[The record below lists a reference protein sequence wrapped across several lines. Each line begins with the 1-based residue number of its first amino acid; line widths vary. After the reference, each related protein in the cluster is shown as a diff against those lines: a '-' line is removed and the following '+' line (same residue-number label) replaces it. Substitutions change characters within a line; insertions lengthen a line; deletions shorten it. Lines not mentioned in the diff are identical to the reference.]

1 MREWDAYAPTRMPR
15 AATTDSDTSRGRLAR
30 FHYARVTRKL
40 RLFDFTI
47 VDAASTFLAT
57 GAIECQLS
65 LRAALCQRRAM
76 STDTTTLALALAVV
90 AALALPVLRFLAK
103 QLGQLGGAPGA
114 GTVVGGGYGGKD
126 GSFTLAEVAKHGTKD
141 DVWVIIKGKV
151 YDLSEFVDEHP
162 GGVEAIMKRA
172 GGDATEGFFGPQHP
186 SRVHDMIDEYLV
198 GKIVDEADKDK

>member
-1 MREWDAYAPTRMPR
+1 MPR
-15 AATTDSDTSRGRLAR
+15 KRGSR
-30 FHYARVTRKL
+30 YP
-40 RLFDFTI
+40 LF
-47 VDAASTFLAT
+47 
-57 GAIECQLS
+57 QLS
-65 LRAALCQRRAM
+65 TRAHSVNGARCRRTPPP
-76 STDTTTLALALAVV
+76 SRWRSPSPRSP
-90 AALALPVLRFLAK
+90 PVLRFLAK

-126 GSFTLAEVAKHGTKD
+126 GSFTLAEVSKHDKKD

>member
-1 MREWDAYAPTRMPR
+1 
-15 AATTDSDTSRGRLAR
+15 
-30 FHYARVTRKL
+30 
-40 RLFDFTI
+40 
-47 VDAASTFLAT
+47 
-57 GAIECQLS
+57 
-65 LRAALCQRRAM
+65 M
-76 STDTTTLALALAVV
+76 STNTTTLALALAVV

-126 GSFTLAEVAKHGTKD
+126 GSFTLAEVAKHDKKD

-198 GKIVDEADKDK
+198 GEIVDEADKDK